1 MNAFRRLG
9 PVAIVLFLAIPA
21 SLSAAGHPIRPV
33 SEQTKIDF
41 LLGEVKNS
49 SAIFVRNGSAYP
61 ASRAASHL
69 LSKLNFAGRRVQNAR
84 QFITGIA
91 SHSEASG
98 QPYEIRW
105 PDGRRQPLAE
115 WLLER
120 LAFYEREHLPA
131 PEPIPPG

>member
-1 MNAFRRLG
+1 MNTFRPLG
-9 PVAIVLFLAIPA
+9 SIVIALVLASPA
-21 SLSAAGHPIRPV
+21 SLFAVKRPIRPV
-33 SEQTKIDF
+33 AEQTKIDF

-49 SAIFVRNGSAYP
+49 PAIFVRNGSDYP
-61 ASRAASHL
+61 ANRAASHL
-69 LSKLNFAGRRVQNAR
+69 LSKLNFAGKRVQNAR

-98 QPYEIRW
+98 NPYEIRW

-120 LAFYEREHLPA
+120 LAYYERAHLPA
-131 PEPIPPG
+131 TKTTPLR

>member
-1 MNAFRRLG
+1 VNAFRRLS
-9 PVAIVLFLAIPA
+9 PIAIALLVGIPE
-21 SLSAAGHPIRPV
+21 SLSAARHPIRPV
-33 SEQTKIDF
+33 AEQTKIDF
-41 LLGEVKNS
+41 LLGEVKSS
-49 SAIFVRNGSAYP
+49 SAIFVRNGSEYP
-61 ASRAASHL
+61 GSRAASHL
-69 LSKLNFAGRRVQNAR
+69 LSKLNFAGRRVQSAR

-131 PEPIPPG
+131 PEPTPLR